1 MIKMYFTHI
10 LRISNSIVFCS
21 WQRGLDLTEMFTLGW
36 GLISK
41 NLFLK
46 IIGIQTGDRIKR
58 VAEKASVLANS
69 AKN

>member
-21 WQRGLDLTEMFTLGW
+21 WQRGLDLTEMFRLGW
-36 GLISK
+36 GLIFGI
-41 NLFLK
+41 FLW